1 MSWETCEPKSSMRMR
16 SVMRLDSRSGPGSQ
30 RLRGAPLA
38 PASDRREACGLAPP
52 RALGR
57 PFAMAVRWL
66 QFFTIVVCALAL
78 IPSGAHLA
86 ALPNKIDLPQGDYF
100 IV

>member
-1 MSWETCEPKSSMRMR
+1 
-16 SVMRLDSRSGPGSQ
+16 
-30 RLRGAPLA
+30 
-38 PASDRREACGLAPP
+38 
-52 RALGR
+52 
-57 PFAMAVRWL
+57 MAVRRL

-100 IV
+100 IVQGSTRAGQSWACSGLSRCF